1 MKKTV
6 FLFNPE
12 NDMALANF
20 TPYYKVPAEIQRMA
34 ADLSVLPAW
43 YAPAGSIVKLPSIGR
58 MPHWEEDGNGGMF
71 FQKWNGRLHILL

>member
-6 FLFNPE
+6 FYSIRRMIWHLPI
-12 NDMALANF
+12 L

-58 MPHWEEDGNGGMF
+58 MPHWEEDGNGGCF
-71 FQKWNGRLHILL
+71 FQK

>member
-34 ADLSVLPAW
+34 ADLSVLPA
-43 YAPAGSIVKLPSIGR
+43 
-58 MPHWEEDGNGGMF
+58 
-71 FQKWNGRLHILL
+71 